1 MFRISRRKILPGLA
15 LLLIFSVL
23 MVPGCGLRQAQTG
36 SLSSRIVDAD
46 GNAVVNAEVFSIFR
60 EQEKVYSGLDGGFY
74 LSELPAGLNNIV
86 ILHPDFA
93 LEERQIEIRS
103 AETTVLETVRLDR
116 SNAPNRISDIRV
128 IARTESTATIRWL
141 TYREVV
147 CNIDYG
153 LTQGYGQ
160 LARETRP
167 STEHELEITG
177 LQSETL
183 YHFRVQYIDEN
194 NISHYSYDYSFK
206 TEPAYVPYPPGAIS
220 IQPIRAART
229 VEMTWGPATATSV
242 TGYNIYRQE
251 KGADWLL
258 LTAQPLAA
266 NITSYVDSTAA
277 AGTFAR
283 YAVVSVNQY
292 IGESEKIMSSYVF
305 IPGVVNRSVKI
316 AYLDSPVTLNSDLVI
331 AAGTTLEVEAGV
343 EFMIGETDLAASGI
357 DEARVEILVSGRLVM
372 TGTAAMPVRF
382 MPLNGSGRRDHW
394 AGIKILSSDTGVSK
408 LEYVEIAGCSSFGL
422 DIEARRV
429 ELAALTLSYCENGL
443 RMQGLRESPDLK
455 KFRFNEI
462 TGTAFRVEACR
473 KVSLSD
479 SLFTSVENAV
489 VCQAFDDE
497 DQLIMHNTDI
507 YCSGVGIQGI
517 FGRSSI
523 TNILIVSPDSA
534 AINLTDVLHLSEN
547 MIDHCTFDSLNGI
560 IVGSG
565 TVTIENN
572 IVVNRNGYGNT
583 GINNVSVL
591 TPDYPFNNV
600 FGFKT
605 SYLGCGGGVGAVSL
619 DPQFIGGNPFNYD
632 LLPASSLNLQ
642 DRFGSEM
649 GRYGDSRL

>member
-1 MFRISRRKILPGLA
+1 MFRINRRKLFPGL
-15 LLLIFSVL
+15 LLLLVL
-23 MVPGCGLRQAQTG
+23 AAVLVPGCGLRQSQTG
-36 SLSSRIVDAD
+36 SLSSRIIDAD

-74 LSELPAGLNNIV
+74 LAELPAGLNNIV
-86 ILHPDFA
+86 ILHPNFA

-103 AETTVLETVRLDR
+103 AETTVLETIRLDR

-128 IARTESTATIRWL
+128 IARSESSATIRWL

-153 LTQGYGQ
+153 LTQGYGK

-167 STEHELEITG
+167 ATDHEFELTG
-177 LQSETL
+177 LLPETL

-220 IQPIRAART
+220 IQPIRAAQT

-251 KGADWLL
+251 KGSDWLL

-283 YAVVSVNQY
+283 YAVVSVNQF

-316 AYLDSPVTLNSDLVI
+316 TYLDSPVILNSDLVI

-343 EFMIGETDLAASGI
+343 EFMVGEKDLAASGI

-372 TGTAAMPVRF
+372 NGTAAMPARF
-382 MPLNGSGRRDHW
+382 LPLNGGGRRDHW

-408 LEYVEIAGCSSFGL
+408 LEYVEIAGCSSYGL
-422 DIEARRV
+422 DVEAKRV
-429 ELAALTLSYCENGL
+429 ELAALAFSYCENGL
-443 RMQGLRESPDLK
+443 RMQGLRESLVLK
-455 KFRFNEI
+455 NFRFNEI

-473 KVSLSD
+473 KVNISD
-479 SLFTSVENAV
+479 SVFTSVENAV
-489 VCQAFDDE
+489 ICQASDDE

-507 YCSGVGIQGI
+507 YCSGVGIQGL

-523 TNILIVSPDSA
+523 TNVLIVSPDGD
-534 AINLTDVLHLSEN
+534 AINLTDVLHISEN
-547 MIDHCTFDSLNGI
+547 VIDHCTFDSLNGI
-560 IVGSG
+560 IIGSG
-565 TVTIENN
+565 TVKIENN
-572 IVVNRNGYGNT
+572 IVVNRNGYGDT

-605 SYLGCGGGVGAVSL
+605 RYLGCGGGVGAVSL

-632 LLPASSLNLQ
+632 LLPESSLNLQ